1 MGRGDGEA
9 DGADGTRSA
18 GDPARTYEDY
28 FVRFQFRPWA
38 RDLVSRAAPM
48 AGERVLDVACGT
60 GVVARMVAGEIDG
73 IGRVVGLDP
82 SPAMLAVARAE
93 SAAEGLNIEW
103 VEGSAGAMPFPDA
116 SFDLVTIQQG
126 LQFVPDREEALAEVR
141 RVLRPGGRVVS
152 ATWLSLEHM
161 PFRAA
166 VAAAIERAAGH
177 PAMARPFS
185 AGDRDTLVALF
196 VSAGF
201 DPVTV
206 ERVDRTNHYPDPDRF
221 VELNVMSATAAVP
234 ELAMMTATDR
244 AAMITAVRTELV
256 DTIRAATEGNEVVVP
271 QATHIVVARRPG

>member
-1 MGRGDGEA
+1 MGPTDSQPDEA
-9 DGADGTRSA
+9 SRSPLP
-18 GDPARTYEDY
+18 GNPAQTYEDY
-28 FVRFQFRPWA
+28 FVRYQFRPWA
-38 RDLVSRAAPM
+38 GEVLTRAEPV

-60 GVVARMVAGEIDG
+60 GVVARMVAGEVEG
-73 IGRVVGLDP
+73 IGRVVGLEP

-93 SAAEGLNIEW
+93 SAAEGLDIEW
-103 VEGSAGAMPFPDA
+103 VEGSAGAMPFLDG

-185 AGDRDTLVALF
+185 AGDRETLVALF
-196 VSAGF
+196 EAAGF

-206 ERVDRTNHYPDPDRF
+206 QRVDRTNRYPDPGRF
-221 VELNVMSATAAVP
+221 VELNVMSAAAAVP
-234 ELAMMTATDR
+234 ELAMMTARDR
-244 AAMITAVRTELV
+244 AAMIAAVRAELV
-256 DTIRAATEGNEVVVP
+256 DTIRDATEGNEVVVP
-271 QATHIVVARRPG
+271 QATHIVVAGRPG